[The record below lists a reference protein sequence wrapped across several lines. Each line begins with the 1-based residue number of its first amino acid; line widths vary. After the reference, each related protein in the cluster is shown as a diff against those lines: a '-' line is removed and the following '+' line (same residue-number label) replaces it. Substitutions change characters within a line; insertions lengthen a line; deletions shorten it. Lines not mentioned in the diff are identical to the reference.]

1 MVDDKINRDRQ
12 TRTVSAT
19 TQIGNQRG
27 CVWRGTILSHTRGFF
42 SSIIYAPTGDGSHVR
57 NLGPRRTGVRCH
69 PPTNDGSAS
78 FFLSEWQL
86 GSLASASFEPLPRNA
101 RAQRHSLAG
110 EGGALR
116 LLAGLARSHGMRCA
130 RVGVLASV
138 SRKEEERGERHPPIP
153 AEQAVH
159 GLLATVVDRDPM
171 DVAE

>member
-1 MVDDKINRDRQ
+1 MCETWALGAQESV
-12 TRTVSAT
+12 AT
-19 TQIGNQRG
+19 
-27 CVWRGTILSHTRGFF
+27 
-42 SSIIYAPTGDGSHVR
+42 
-57 NLGPRRTGVRCH
+57 H
-69 PPTNDGSAS
+69 PPTTVLPA
-78 FFLSEWQL
+78 FFSPSGRSSW
-86 GSLASASFEPLPRNA
+86 APSASFEPLPRNA

>member
-1 MVDDKINRDRQ
+1 MCE
-12 TRTVSAT
+12 TWA
-19 TQIGNQRG
+19 
-27 CVWRGTILSHTRGFF
+27 
-42 SSIIYAPTGDGSHVR
+42 
-57 NLGPRRTGVRCH
+57 LGAQESVANH
-69 PPTNDGSAS
+69 PPTTVLPAFFSPSGSWAPS
-78 FFLSEWQL
+78 PRPVLSHCRETR
-86 GSLASASFEPLPRNA
+86 ARNVILL
-101 RAQRHSLAG
+101 RG
-110 EGGALR
+110 KDALR